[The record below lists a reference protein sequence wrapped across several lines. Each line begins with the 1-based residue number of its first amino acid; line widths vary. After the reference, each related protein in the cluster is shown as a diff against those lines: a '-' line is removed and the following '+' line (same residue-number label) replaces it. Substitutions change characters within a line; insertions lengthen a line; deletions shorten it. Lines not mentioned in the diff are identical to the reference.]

1 MNSLIKIILLVS
13 VLFPSTS
20 SSKIGGAMSV
30 GFMSEKIP
38 LTLLDFTGYYS
49 PNQKTEFFATF
60 SYLVF
65 GGGLGLGAKYYF
77 IDKNKISPFA
87 SVGFS
92 ASVAG
97 DTIESYV
104 GPHIAVGYSI
114 SFRKIIEEFGID
126 EIFNIVI
133 NTGYGYAFYND
144 CDNCG
149 YPFLNGEVKF
159 EFGADYFGI

>member
-1 MNSLIKIILLVS
+1 MNSLIKIIILVS

-77 IDKNKISPFA
+77 IDKNKISPFLSELLF
-87 SVGFS
+87 SVKLKRCLQKLFS
-92 ASVAG
+92 
-97 DTIESYV
+97 
-104 GPHIAVGYSI
+104 
-114 SFRKIIEEFGID
+114 
-126 EIFNIVI
+126 
-133 NTGYGYAFYND
+133 
-144 CDNCG
+144 
-149 YPFLNGEVKF
+149 
-159 EFGADYFGI
+159 